1 MLKGH
6 QIEMSDEQLTAFVRG
21 NGKNPE
27 RLTDAV
33 VTALVN
39 IAIAQKGSIVSSS
52 QQSELASTGDS
63 KGQKP
68 VPLEPPKSEYREPSN
83 FQDAIANMGG
93 QVSKEVTE
101 LTNPI
106 IEGAEAY
113 AQQRAMETL
122 QVIADVPNR
131 VGRII
136 IENAAEYKGNP
147 DAFRAAGR
155 AISEG
160 IFGN

>member
-27 RLTDAV
+27 KLTDAV

-52 QQSELASTGDS
+52 QQSELASS
-63 KGQKP
+63 EEGQKAAP
-68 VPLEPPKSEYREPSN
+68 VEPPKSEYCEPSN

-106 IEGAEAY
+106 IKGAKDY
-113 AQQRAMETL
+113 AQGRAMETL
-122 QVIADVPNR
+122 QVIADVPNL

-147 DAFRAAGR
+147 DAFRTAGR
-155 AISEG
+155 AISKG